1 MRRQTELTYRDRINR
16 VIVYI
21 ETHLAESIDG
31 EQLAEVALMSRYH
44 FQRMFVAMQ
53 GESPVEYLQRRRLHT
68 AVDKLLAT
76 DASVTAIAVD
86 CGFESVHTLGK
97 ALRRSTGLSATAL
110 RRAMARGLPHPFR
123 TFPPVHS
130 DKGKTMLQPEFRD
143 FPNRPLLIATEY
155 GMINNN
161 AGIAARKAFGR
172 LEAAVAANA
181 QWRALVCGS
190 LDFCGRAPIG
200 PNDPELPFHAALVLR
215 EPIVLPPDCDLDFH
229 LFEGGPAAVFL
240 HRGPYD
246 TLWQTWQAIYR
257 DWVPSCGLQ
266 LRHTA
271 DWEEYLNMPGEVAPE
286 DLLTE
291 ICIPLMKSA

>member
-16 VIVYI
+16 VIVHI
-21 ETHLAESIDG
+21 ESHLAEPIDS

-53 GESPVEYLQRRRLHT
+53 GESPLEYLQRRRLHT
-68 AVDKLLAT
+68 AVDKLLASE
-76 DASVTAIAVD
+76 ASVTAIALD
-86 CGFESVHTLGK
+86 CGFESVHALGK

-110 RRAMARGLPHPFR
+110 RRAMAQGRPHPFR
-123 TFPPVHS
+123 TFPPIHS
-130 DKGKTMLQPEFRD
+130 SKGKTMLQPEFRE
-143 FPNRPLLIATEY
+143 FPTRPLLIATEY

-161 AGIAARKAFGR
+161 AGVAARKAFAR
-172 LEAAVAANA
+172 LEDAVAANEH
-181 QWRALVCGS
+181 WRPLVCGC

-200 PNDPELPFHAALVLR
+200 PNDPDLPFHAALVLR
-215 EPIVLPPDCDLDFH
+215 EAITLPEGSDLGFH
-229 LFEGGPAAVFL
+229 YFEGGPAAVFL

-257 DWVPSCGLQ
+257 DWVPNCGLE

-271 DWEEYLNMPGEVAPE
+271 DWEEYLNSPHEVAPE
-286 DLLTE
+286 ALLTE
-291 ICIPLMKSA
+291 ICVPLKKLP